1 MIKEMEAQLAAID
14 AEIGKLANAEDG
26 ASQLRMAQLTRDR
39 AELLET
45 CRDLSPEDKVFVA
58 RHAGRPGTADFISA
72 LFTDF
77 FECKGDRL
85 CREDP
90 SILGGVALY
99 RGVPV
104 TVIGHRKARPFR
116 KTWPATSV
124 CPPPRVTAR
133 PSA

>member
-14 AEIGKLANAEDG
+14 AEIGKLSNAEDG

-90 SILGGVALY
+90 SILGGVAQY

-104 TVIGHRKARPFR
+104 TVIGHHKCKAL
-116 KTWPATSV
+116 
-124 CPPPRVTAR
+124 
-133 PSA
+133 